1 MRRGAVTP
9 EAGQPGRYPGHVHD
23 LPGDPYL
30 ARALPVLRARP
41 AALVTDIDGTL
52 SPIAPSPE
60 EAEVLPG
67 CRKAL
72 ADLAKVLHL
81 VAVVSGRR
89 VEEAHRMVGLDQLT
103 YIGNH
108 GLERWDSA
116 GGYRSEAEPYAALMA
131 EALRALRHE
140 LQGLAGVRLEDK
152 ESVISIHY
160 RASPNPAAA
169 RQAILEASKRVL
181 PEDGPTIAEG
191 KKVIEVRPPLAVDKG
206 TVVRGL
212 VREHDLRGIVYLGDD
227 LTDVDAF
234 RAVRDL
240 REEGEILGLTTGVG
254 GAEVPDGLVGVS
266 DILLPGPQAAS
277 QFLQALAQALS
288 QGPA

>member
-1 MRRGAVTP
+1 
-9 EAGQPGRYPGHVHD
+9 
-23 LPGDPYL
+23 
-30 ARALPVLRARP
+30 VLRARP

-60 EAEVLPG
+60 EAEVLPE
-67 CRKAL
+67 CRRAL

-89 VEEAHRMVGLDQLT
+89 VEEARRMVGLDQLT

-131 EALRALRHE
+131 EALRALRQE
-140 LQGLAGVRLEDK
+140 LRGLTGVRLEDK
-152 ESVISIHY
+152 GTVISIHY
-160 RASPNPAAA
+160 RSSPKPTAA

-181 PEDGPTIAEG
+181 PQDGLIIAEG
-191 KKVIEVRPPLAVDKG
+191 KMVVEVRPPLAIDKG
-206 TVVRGL
+206 TVVRDL
-212 VREHDLRGIVYLGDD
+212 VREHGLRGIVYLGDD
-227 LTDVDAF
+227 LTDIDAF
-234 RAVRDL
+234 RAVREL
-240 REEGEILGLTTGVG
+240 REEGEVLGLTAGVA
-254 GAEVPDGLVGVS
+254 GAEAPAALAGVS

-277 QFLQALAQALS
+277 QFLRALSQALS
-288 QGPA
+288 NGPD